1 MAALLAKLHPPQ
13 SPGPRGPSLL
23 VTPSHAPLPARVER
37 TAGACALPP
46 RGRRGRRPPA
56 AQSGRGGWSSAASG
70 PAPLSAAANMA
81 ARRPRTAPGQSA
93 PGDPGP
99 RGEGAE
105 ARQPALRGGR
115 GRPSLLCAGSRWGSV
130 APRPTRAPSVP
141 GLPPA
146 LWAGRRAA
154 RKRDVEG
161 SSSMRGPWGPHGAS
175 RCAPVRCGN
184 GSGVLSVPI
193 SRCIRVPVLKCVGL
207 NS

>member
-1 MAALLAKLHPPQ
+1 MAALLAKLHHPQ

-81 ARRPRTAPGQSA
+81 ARRPRTAPGQSV
-93 PGDPGP
+93 PRDPGP

-105 ARQPALRGGR
+105 ARQPALRW
-115 GRPSLLCAGSRWGSV
+115 RP
-130 APRPTRAPSVP
+130 
-141 GLPPA
+141 
-146 LWAGRRAA
+146 RAA
-154 RKRDVEG
+154 FTPLCREPVGIGGAPTHTRSLRPRVTAGPVGGAEG
-161 SSSMRGPWGPHGAS
+161 GPKAGCRGELVDARAVGSARGV
-175 RCAPVRCGN
+175 PVRCEN

-193 SRCIRVPVLKCVGL
+193 SRCMRVSVLKCVGL